1 MSITWSSRECSAPR
15 CWSRRQKPSVRGGRG
30 GTWWCREPESWI
42 IITNPR
48 QDPKIPIQEPYNA
61 LDYQK
66 LIPTRQKPRPFS
78 TSITHP
84 RQNDQYGNVVTIII
98 SNPFSTLTPSWPK
111 PRPYLA
117 REVRISGN
125 KAVRGRFFRCKYR
138 KFKLIELGPLR
149 IHFGAMKTGVN
160 LRRIWQNSDGLSQ
173 FIFSSQFWPNVAS
186 WLFWQCQL
194 MKEKQPP
201 CWNSLRHAQ
210 PPVLQHFGQFG
221 RLPKLALFHSY
232 TVN

>member
-42 IITNPR
+42 IITNPC

-66 LIPTRQKPRPFS
+66 LIPTRPKPSPFS

-125 KAVRGRFFRCKYR
+125 KAVRGRFLRCKYR
-138 KFKLIELGPLR
+138 KFKLIETENTSIFLHLIRP
-149 IHFGAMKTGVN
+149 FK
-160 LRRIWQNSDGLSQ
+160 NS
-173 FIFSSQFWPNVAS
+173 FWCYEN
-186 WLFWQCQL
+186 WG
-194 MKEKQPP
+194 E
-201 CWNSLRHAQ
+201 SL
-210 PPVLQHFGQFG
+210 
-221 RLPKLALFHSY
+221 
-232 TVN
+232 